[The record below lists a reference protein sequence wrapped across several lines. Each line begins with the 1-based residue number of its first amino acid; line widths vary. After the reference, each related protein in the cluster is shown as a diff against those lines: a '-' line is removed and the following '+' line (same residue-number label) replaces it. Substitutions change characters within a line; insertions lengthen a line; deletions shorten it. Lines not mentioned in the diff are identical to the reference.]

1 MDGHK
6 RILWIVGGGG
16 NGLEGEGGEGG
27 QNYFLRKSTSNST
40 NSKLKVMNGV
50 NNKEPNQWWGVS
62 SRRSRQSVSQKK
74 GRWIAKASNEIASY
88 HEGS

>member
-50 NNKEPNQWWGVS
+50 NKNNQINGGGCHHV
-62 SRRSRQSVSQKK
+62 VVV
-74 GRWIAKASNEIASY
+74 KA
-88 HEGS
+88 